1 MVGRVHI
8 EPDDVANLAHEQRVT
23 RELERLAAVRLRGK
37 SMPDAHN
44 CRLAQPD
51 RLRQAARSRPCGFST
66 KLHLR
71 AEGNGRPV
79 TVVLTGG
86 ERNEQIALETVLDQV
101 LSAFAPKV
109 TA

>member
-37 SMPDAHN
+37 SMSDAHN

-51 RLRQAARSRPCGFST
+51 RLRQAARSGVCRQFARPKRVCWEADGCG
-66 KLHLR
+66 L
-71 AEGNGRPV
+71 GW
-79 TVVLTGG
+79 
-86 ERNEQIALETVLDQV
+86 
-101 LSAFAPKV
+101 
-109 TA
+109 